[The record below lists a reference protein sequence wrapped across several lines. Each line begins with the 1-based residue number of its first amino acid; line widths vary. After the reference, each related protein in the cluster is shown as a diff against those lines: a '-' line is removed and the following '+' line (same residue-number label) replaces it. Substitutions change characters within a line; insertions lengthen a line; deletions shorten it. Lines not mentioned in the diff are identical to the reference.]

1 MGDLKIID
9 RVQFSK
15 NSFEFYSNM
24 HSFDIQ
30 RESSVYFTTFT
41 YLVKKEVLQIF
52 VKSMLKK
59 NYNQSIGFYLINLE
73 ISINFIYSKQKHQ
86 MQYLNIRI
94 WQGMLNL
101 NPCIYAT
108 MFWLHKFL
116 FRPDFLCVQGSNL
129 ETKIL
134 VHYTILIRF
143 NFLIATEVKMLF

>member
-86 MQYLNIRI
+86 MQ
-94 WQGMLNL
+94 
-101 NPCIYAT
+101 
-108 MFWLHKFL
+108 
-116 FRPDFLCVQGSNL
+116 
-129 ETKIL
+129 
-134 VHYTILIRF
+134 
-143 NFLIATEVKMLF
+143 

>member
-30 RESSVYFTTFT
+30 RESSVDFTTFI
-41 YLVKKEVLQIF
+41 YLLSKKKEVFQIF

-73 ISINFIYSKQKHQ
+73 LSINFIYSKQKHQ
-86 MQYLNIRI
+86 MQ
-94 WQGMLNL
+94 
-101 NPCIYAT
+101 
-108 MFWLHKFL
+108 
-116 FRPDFLCVQGSNL
+116 
-129 ETKIL
+129 
-134 VHYTILIRF
+134 
-143 NFLIATEVKMLF
+143 